1 MAHNHAV
8 KVLFL
13 FYKPVHVQ
21 NILQENQYQ
30 YRREKMIISMQSI
43 LILCSE

>member
-1 MAHNHAV
+1 MAHNLAV
-8 KVLFL
+8 KVMFL
-13 FYKPVHVQ
+13 FYKPLHVQ

-30 YRREKMIISMQSI
+30 YICENMIISMQSI